1 MEDERRPAAEAAAVA
16 LLHAQ
21 HAVWARSHRR
31 RFLGNSGNGGGGGG
45 FIGGGFI
52 GGGGGG
58 GGAGLASSSSAP
70 LSASS
75 TNATTSPV
83 PICTH
88 GNAALHLVALHDR
101 PDTYNSLLTLGATP
115 FVRNG
120 WGQSPLALAA
130 AYGSVEMF
138 KAGLAAISETVWVC
152 GSVSC
157 VRTPLE
163 EIDTLFKHVG
173 GREFKQICCGG
184 GKKRGGAG
192 GGEGGAAGQGGLAR
206 SGDRQPGGVNV
217 TGCGGYVNGSL
228 GNCGR
233 TTVYEVVI
241 RRERADLITSCPQL
255 RQIADDKWNA
265 YGKYAIVCDAV
276 YTFLAV
282 VCASIAIA
290 FSPSAVG
297 PPTRPDCSALHA
309 EGTFEA
315 WGSRFASAFDDPSF
329 MCTLAVYVLVG
340 AAGTERLFAGTCR
353 VLPVLADWW
362 LGGHHWRF
370 QSIYR
375 LWRRLLAACFP
386 VYIPAAGLDGAYW
399 TFISISVPFHPIMSP
414 PVARAFACTLGGDVV
429 DGSMSNILLGLGAL
443 VGVLRL
449 FYAGAIINEKFGA
462 HLLAGASLV
471 PISVL
476 MISLTGALLIVGFA
490 AVLTPTFSAAGI
502 ESATAQARLG
512 LTPGSTE
519 FLSAEPTWWHT
530 LPGAI
535 GGLCL
540 LLFGK
545 FDLDELL
552 ASAFPA
558 TSGAIFGL
566 FLFSLVILVANVLIG
581 AASIPYAKR
590 FEAARARQQ
599 LAARRQ
605 RPPSRAGLHRRRPQA
620 PPAAR
625 GPRVALGATR
635 LLAVRGAA
643 PRGLLPRAAAAAAA
657 LEKGEA
663 SRRQAG
669 PGRGRGRGRRR
680 RVWRRRVWRRR
691 VWRRRGLQDTRR
703 PLLSLPKAAAA
714 CAGAPT
720 TSRCRRRWHTW
731 AARSSSSRSN
741 CRCARGA
748 LSCCTTPRRRR
759 SSRRCCSS
767 SSTTTRA
774 GAAASSAAEAS
785 APHWSRSAGAA
796 AESLAACPPSAGGA
810 WGARHTSD
818 PPSPFF
824 PPYAP
829 VEGAAGSPRDANAQ
843 GAAGAGCGPAG
854 WPPAPPPA
862 ARRRTLGQEPAA
874 GAAARASG
882 RAARGRALRLSP
894 GLGGGGGRPRGG
906 GGDQAWAG
914 RQGGRSGRQQV
925 HRALAAHV

>member
-1 MEDERRPAAEAAAVA
+1 MG
-16 LLHAQ
+16 
-21 HAVWARSHRR
+21 RSHRR

-58 GGAGLASSSSAP
+58 GADWPSSSA

-75 TNATTSPV
+75 TNATARP
-83 PICTH
+83 H
-88 GNAALHLVALHDR
+88 LHARQRRAAPGGAAR
-101 PDTYNSLLTLGATP
+101 PARHVQLAAHARRDARAQWL
-115 FVRNG
+115 
-120 WGQSPLALAA
+120 GQSPLALAA
-130 AYGSVEMF
+130 APVPSRCSRRARRHLGDVWG
-138 KAGLAAISETVWVC
+138 GL
-152 GSVSC
+152 GL
-157 VRTPLE
+157 RTPLE

-192 GGEGGAAGQGGLAR
+192 RRGRRGGGGLAR

-476 MISLTGALLIVGFA
+476 MISLTGAL
-490 AVLTPTFSAAGI
+490 
-502 ESATAQARLG
+502 
-512 LTPGSTE
+512 
-519 FLSAEPTWWHT
+519 
-530 LPGAI
+530 
-535 GGLCL
+535 
-540 LLFGK
+540 
-545 FDLDELL
+545 
-552 ASAFPA
+552 
-558 TSGAIFGL
+558 
-566 FLFSLVILVANVLIG
+566 
-581 AASIPYAKR
+581 
-590 FEAARARQQ
+590 
-599 LAARRQ
+599 
-605 RPPSRAGLHRRRPQA
+605 
-620 PPAAR
+620 
-625 GPRVALGATR
+625 
-635 LLAVRGAA
+635 
-643 PRGLLPRAAAAAAA
+643 PRGLCGRAHADLLGAARVGHGAGAARPHAGVHRIPLSRAHVVAHPPR
-657 LEKGEA
+657 
-663 SRRQAG
+663 RH
-669 PGRGRGRGRRR
+669 
-680 RVWRRRVWRRR
+680 
-691 VWRRRGLQDTRR
+691 RR
-703 PLLSLPKAAAA
+703 PL
-714 CAGAPT
+714 
-720 TSRCRRRWHTW
+720 
-731 AARSSSSRSN
+731 
-741 CRCARGA
+741 
-748 LSCCTTPRRRR
+748 
-759 SSRRCCSS
+759 
-767 SSTTTRA
+767 
-774 GAAASSAAEAS
+774 
-785 APHWSRSAGAA
+785 
-796 AESLAACPPSAGGA
+796 
-810 WGARHTSD
+810 
-818 PPSPFF
+818 
-824 PPYAP
+824 
-829 VEGAAGSPRDANAQ
+829 
-843 GAAGAGCGPAG
+843 
-854 WPPAPPPA
+854 PA
-862 ARRRTLGQEPAA
+862 ALWQV
-874 GAAARASG
+874 
-882 RAARGRALRLSP
+882 RL
-894 GLGGGGGRPRGG
+894 
-906 GGDQAWAG
+906 
-914 RQGGRSGRQQV
+914 
-925 HRALAAHV
+925 